1 MVNLELTYDGAN
13 ALVSILN
20 TLYEALGN
28 DVDESGIWFDS
39 KNIRLIDG
47 ENVNEFLGYLFDSIV
62 NNDIQ
67 IYSTIWY

>member
-28 DVDESGIWFDS
+28 DVDESGIGFDS
-39 KNIRLIDG
+39 KNIKLIDG

-67 IYSTIWY
+67 IYSTI

>member
-28 DVDESGIWFDS
+28 DVDESGIGFDS

-67 IYSTIWY
+67 IYSTI

>member
-28 DVDESGIWFDS
+28 DVDESGIGFDS

>member
-1 MVNLELTYDGAN
+1 MVNLELSYDGAN

-28 DVDESGIWFDS
+28 DVDESGIGFDS

-47 ENVNEFLGYLFDSIV
+47 EDVNEFLKYLWDSIV
-62 NNDIQ
+62 DKDLK
-67 IYSTIWY
+67 IYSDR

>member
-1 MVNLELTYDGAN
+1 MVNLKLTYDGAN

-20 TLYEALGN
+20 ALYETLGN
-28 DVDESGIWFDS
+28 DVDKSGIGFDS

-47 ENVNEFLGYLFDSIV
+47 EDVNEFLGYLFDSIV